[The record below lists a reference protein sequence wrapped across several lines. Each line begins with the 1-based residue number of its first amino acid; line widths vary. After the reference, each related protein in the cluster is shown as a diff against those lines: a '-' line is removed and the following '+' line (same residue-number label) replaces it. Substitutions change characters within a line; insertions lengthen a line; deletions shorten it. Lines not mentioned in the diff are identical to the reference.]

1 MFTEKEIRRAIREEL
16 RTIVTRHNLQKLNE
30 QAEEE
35 KEGDVNF
42 DPEGSKLPKSLQK
55 LLDPD
60 ISPQKF
66 AQLDSQLDDT
76 GKPAQQALAV
86 AVYALNYA
94 DNDLQKAKK
103 LLSLATAAVP
113 NLLKQGEQDLSKEE

>member
-16 RTIVTRHNLQKLNE
+16 RVIVTRHNLQKLNE
-30 QAEEE
+30 QEE
-35 KEGDVNF
+35 KEKEDVNF
-42 DPEGSKLPKSLQK
+42 DPEGTGIPKALQK
-55 LLDPD
+55 MLDPD
-60 ISPQKF
+60 ITPQKF
-66 AQLDSQLDDT
+66 AQLDAQLDDA
-76 GKPAQQALAV
+76 GNPKQQALAV

-113 NLLKQGEQDLSKEE
+113 NLLKQGEQETAPEE